1 MSVSNVLSRAG
12 NLYKSSLAT
21 LILGA
26 LLLVVVFVLFYML
39 FFPIILG
46 GDFGDF
52 EVMSS
57 PYYLREMMATPI
69 VQLKLMVLGAFI
81 SCAITP
87 LSAGFYENFKKVE

>member
-57 PYYLREMMATPI
+57 PYYLQEMMATPI
-69 VQLKLMVLGAFI
+69 VQLK
-81 SCAITP
+81 
-87 LSAGFYENFKKVE
+87 